1 MAIKSRMPSSGAIE
15 KAIEAL
21 NDGLEISGA
30 GTEVQLPEK
39 EVNFEPDVEIT
50 ELPDGGAEINTDP
63 NAPIDQ
69 SQIAFDANLADYIE
83 EGDLQ
88 KLSDKLV
95 ASYESDKQSRKD
107 WEETYTKGLD
117 MLGFKYEDRTQ
128 PFAGASGVIHP
139 LLAESVTQF
148 QAQAYKE
155 LLPPGGPVNTE
166 IVGEIVPEIE
176 EQAKRVK
183 DYMNYQITHVMKEYD
198 PDMDQLLFYLPLS
211 GSAFKKTYYD
221 GLLQRAVSKFVS
233 SEDCV
238 VNYMASSLE
247 DAVRITHTTKI
258 DANELR
264 KQQVS
269 GFYRDIPITSGSVST
284 VDDIKE
290 KIDEL
295 QGASDNLASD
305 DDEHVLLEMHVDA
318 DVPGFE
324 DQSGIKLPYI
334 ITIDQYSTKILSIKR
349 NWFEADQ
356 SRRRIDYFT
365 HYKFLP
371 GLGFY
376 GFGLIHMLGGLSRTA
391 TSVLRQLI
399 DSGTLANL
407 PAGFKARGM
416 RIRDHDEPLQP
427 GEFRDVDVTGASI
440 KESLLPLPYKEPS
453 QVLFAL
459 LGFCVDAG
467 KSFAAI
473 ADMKMG
479 EGNEQN
485 PVGTTLALLERGT
498 KVMSA
503 IHKRLHYA
511 QGVEFNLLARCFQ
524 MYLPPEYPYMVR
536 GGNRMIKQAD
546 FDERVDIL
554 PISNPNIF
562 SMSQRVMLAQQQLQL
577 AIANPALH
585 NLREAYRRVYQAL
598 DVDNIDALL
607 KPDPGNPPPK
617 SPATEN
623 SEAMRGQ
630 DPKAFPQ
637 QNHKAHIE
645 AHAEFM
651 FTRPVQINPQLYAMM
666 EGHVLQ
672 HIAIMAAEQVEQE
685 MMPQAQELQQQ
696 VQQLQQ
702 QAQQNPAMQ
711 QQVQQQV
718 QQLQQQFMAQKEAA
732 IAMVESQLI
741 KEMAKEESV
750 RSGME
755 EQDPLVKLKQQE
767 IDLKAAELMQKS
779 QHDET
784 KMLMETAVDAEKLDL
799 EREKLSSSN
808 ELGMVKESFGLMK
821 EGQKDATAEIKEDVA
836 SLRDLA
842 KNRSNEKI
850 AAMRER
856 AAARKAKSNGKSS
869 KSN

>member
-1 MAIKSRMPSSGAIE
+1 M
-15 KAIEAL
+15 
-21 NDGLEISGA
+21 
-30 GTEVQLPEK
+30 
-39 EVNFEPDVEIT
+39 
-50 ELPDGGAEINTDP
+50 
-63 NAPIDQ
+63 
-69 SQIAFDANLADYIE
+69 
-83 EGDLQ
+83 
-88 KLSDKLV
+88 
-95 ASYESDKQSRKD
+95 
-107 WEETYTKGLD
+107 
-117 MLGFKYEDRTQ
+117 
-128 PFAGASGVIHP
+128 
-139 LLAESVTQF
+139 
-148 QAQAYKE
+148 
-155 LLPPGGPVNTE
+155 
-166 IVGEIVPEIE
+166 E

-183 DYMNYQITHVMKEYD
+183 DYMNYQITQVMKEYD
-198 PDMDQLLFYLPLS
+198 PDMDSLLFYLPLS
-211 GSAFKKTYYD
+211 GSALKKTYYD
-221 GLLQRAVSKFVS
+221 SLLQRPVSKFVS

-238 VNYMASSLE
+238 VNYMATSLE
-247 DAVRITHTTKI
+247 EAFRITHVTKI
-258 DANELR
+258 DSNELR
-264 KQQVS
+264 KQQVN
-269 GFYRDIPITSGSVST
+269 GFYRDIEVNTGAINTISDVT
-284 VDDIKE
+284 E
-290 KIDEL
+290 KVDEL
-295 QGASDNLASD
+295 QGVSDTIASD
-305 DDEHVLLEMHVDA
+305 DDEHFLLEMHVDA

-324 DQSGIKLPYI
+324 DPTGVKLPYI
-334 ITIDQYSTKILSIKR
+334 ITIDQFSTKVLGIRR
-349 NWFEADQ
+349 NWMEQDP
-356 SRRRIDYFT
+356 SKKRVDYFT

-399 DSGTLANL
+399 DAGTLANL

-427 GEFRDVDVTGASI
+427 GEFRDVDVTGTSI

-453 QVLFAL
+453 ATLFQL

-511 QGVEFNLLARCFQ
+511 QRLEFQLLARCIQ
-524 MYLPPEYPYMVR
+524 MFLPPEYPYMVK
-536 GGNRMIKQAD
+536 GGNRTIKQSD

-562 SMSQRVMLAQQQLQL
+562 SMSQRVTLAQQQLQL

-598 DVDNIDALL
+598 DVDNIDAIL

-623 SEAMRGQ
+623 SEAMRGT

-645 AHAEFM
+645 AHGEFM
-651 FTRPVQINPQLYAMM
+651 FTRPVQINVQVYAMM

-672 HIAIMAAEQVEQE
+672 HIAIMSAEQVEQQ
-685 MMPQAQELQQQ
+685 MQPQAQQMQQQ
-696 VQQLQQ
+696 IQQMQQ

-711 QQVQQQV
+711 QQVAQQI
-718 QQLQQQFMAQKEAA
+718 QQMQQQFHIQKEAQ
-732 IAMVESQLI
+732 IAVVEAQFI
-741 KEMAKEESV
+741 KEMAKEETQ
-750 RSGME
+750 RSGLE
-755 EQDPLVKLKQQE
+755 EQDPLIRLKQQE
-767 IDLKAAELMQKS
+767 IDIKAAELQQKGE
-779 QHDET
+779 HDQT

-799 EREKLSSSN
+799 EREKMSSN
-808 ELGMVKESFGLMK
+808 TQLGMVKESFGLL
-821 EGQKDATAEIKEDVA
+821 KDQAKDTTSEIKEDVIR
-836 SLRDLA
+836 LRESA

-850 AAMRER
+850 AVMKER
-856 AAARKAKSNGKSS
+856 SAARKANGKS
-869 KSN
+869 K

>member
-1 MAIKSRMPSSGAIE
+1 MAIKSRMPASGSIE

-21 NDGLEISGA
+21 NDGLEISGG

-39 EVNFEPDVEIT
+39 QVNFEPDVEIT

-69 SQIAFDANLADYIE
+69 SQIPFDANLAEYLE
-83 EGDLQ
+83 ESDLQ
-88 KLSDKLV
+88 KLADKLIG
-95 ASYESDKQSRKD
+95 SYESDKQSRKD

-117 MLGFKYEDRTQ
+117 MLGFKYDDRTQ
-128 PFAGASGVIHP
+128 PFEGASGVIHP
-139 LLAESVTQF
+139 LLAESATQF

-155 LLPPGGPVNTE
+155 LLPPAGPVNTE
-166 IVGEIVPEIE
+166 IVGEITPQVE

-183 DYMNYQITHVMKEYD
+183 DFMNYQITHVMKEYD

-211 GSAFKKTYYD
+211 GSAFKKTYHD
-221 GLLQRAVSKFVS
+221 SVLGRPVSKFVS

-247 DAVRITHTTKI
+247 DAVRITHATKV
-258 DANELR
+258 DSNALR

-284 VDDIKE
+284 SDVKE

-295 QGASDNLASD
+295 HGVSDSLASD

-324 DQSGIKLPYI
+324 DQSGIKLPYV

-349 NWFEADQ
+349 NWNQQDQ
-356 SRRRIDYFT
+356 LRNRVDYFT

-399 DSGTLANL
+399 DAGTLANL

-427 GEFRDVDVTGASI
+427 GEFRDVDVTGTSI
-440 KESLLPLPYKEPS
+440 RESLLPLPYKEPS

-511 QGVEFNLLARCFQ
+511 QGVEFNLLARCIKMF
-524 MYLPPEYPYMVR
+524 LPPEYPYMVR
-536 GGNRMIKQAD
+536 GGNRMIKQQD
-546 FDERVDIL
+546 FDDRVDIL
-554 PISNPNIF
+554 PVSNPNIF

-623 SEAMRGQ
+623 SEAMRGT

-651 FTRPVQINPQLYAMM
+651 FTRPVQINVQVYAMM
-666 EGHVLQ
+666 ESHILQ
-672 HIAIMAAEQVEQE
+672 HIAIMSAEQVEQQ
-685 MMPQAQELQQQ
+685 MQQQ
-696 VQQLQQ
+696 TQQMQQQIQQMQQ
-702 QAQQNPAMQ
+702 QAAQNPQIQ
-711 QQVQQQV
+711 QQIQQM
-718 QQLQQQFMAQKEAA
+718 QQQFMTQKEAA
-732 IAMVESQLI
+732 ISDLEAKLI
-741 KEMAKEESV
+741 KNMAAEEQQ
-750 RSGME
+750 RSGLE
-755 EQDPLVKLKQQE
+755 DKDPLVKLKQQE
-767 IDLKAAELMQKS
+767 IDLKAAELQQKGE
-779 QHDET
+779 HDQTE
-784 KMLMETAVDAEKLDL
+784 MLMKTAVDAEKLDL
-799 EREKLSSSN
+799 EREKMQSGN
-808 ELGMVKESFGLMK
+808 DLGMVKESFGLMK
-821 EGQKDATAEIKEDVA
+821 EGQKDTTTEIKENVA
-836 SLRDLA
+836 ALRDKE
-842 KNRSNEKI
+842 KNRSNERI
-850 AAMRER
+850 AGMRER
-856 AAARKAKSNGKSS
+856 AAARKANGKS
-869 KSN
+869 KDK

>member
-1 MAIKSRMPSSGAIE
+1 MPPKTRPIPSSTIE
-15 KAIEAL
+15 KAIDAL
-21 NDGLEISGA
+21 ANAGVEVGA
-30 GTEVQLPEK
+30 NEVATDIQVPDKDVL
-39 EVNFEPDVEIT
+39 FEPDVDIA
-50 ELPDGGAEINTDP
+50 ELPDGGADVNFDP

-69 SQIAFDANLADYIE
+69 SQIPFNGNLAEFIE
-83 EGDLQ
+83 ENDLQ
-88 KLSDKLV
+88 TLSNKLV
-95 ASYESDKQSRKD
+95 AAYESDKISRKD
-107 WEETYTKGLD
+107 WEDTYVKGLD

-128 PFAGASGVIHP
+128 PFEGAAGVVHP

-166 IVGEIVPEIE
+166 IVGEITPQVE

-183 DYMNYQITHVMKEYD
+183 DYMNYMITHVMKEYD
-198 PDMDQLLFYLPLS
+198 PDMDSLLFYLPLS

-221 GLLQRAVSKFVS
+221 ALLQRPVSKFIS
-233 SEDCV
+233 GEDCV

-247 DAVRITHTTKI
+247 DAHRITHVTKM
-258 DANELR
+258 DSNELR

-269 GFYRDIPITSGSVST
+269 GFYRDIEVKTGSVNTISDVT
-284 VDDIKE
+284 E
-290 KIDEL
+290 KVDEL
-295 QGASDNLASD
+295 QGVSDTIAAD
-305 DDEHVLLEMHVDA
+305 DDEHFLLEMHVDA

-324 DQSGIKLPYI
+324 DESGVKLPYI
-334 ITIDQYSTKILSIKR
+334 ITIDQFSTKVLSIRR
-349 NWFEADQ
+349 NWFEQDQ
-356 SRRRIDYFT
+356 SKSRIDYFT

-399 DSGTLANL
+399 DAGTLANL

-427 GEFRDVDVTGASI
+427 GEFRDVDVTGTSI

-511 QGVEFNLLARCFQ
+511 QGIEFNLLARCIT
-524 MYLPPEYPYMVR
+524 MYLPPEYPYMVK
-536 GGNRMIKQAD
+536 GGNRMIKQSD
-546 FDERVDIL
+546 FDDRVDIL

-598 DVDNIDALL
+598 DVDNIDAIL
-607 KPDPGNPPPK
+607 KPDPDQPQPM
-617 SPATEN
+617 SPAMEN
-623 SEAMRGQ
+623 SMAMRGQ
-630 DPKAFPQ
+630 QPKAFPD
-637 QNHKAHIE
+637 QNHKAHIDT
-645 AHAEFM
+645 HGEFM
-651 FTRPVQINPQLYAMM
+651 FTRMVQINPQLYAMM
-666 EGHVLQ
+666 ESHVME
-672 HIAIMAAEQVEQE
+672 HIALMAAIQAEEEMKQEIQQVNQMMQQAEQNPQMAQQAEQVSQE
-685 MMPQAQELQQQ
+685 VKAKLESRIAEL
-696 VQQLQQ
+696 
-702 QAQQNPAMQ
+702 
-711 QQVQQQV
+711 
-718 QQLQQQFMAQKEAA
+718 EAE
-732 IAMVESQLI
+732 MI
-741 KEMAKEESV
+741 KEMAKQEQEKA
-750 RSGME
+750 GNMT
-755 EQDPLVKLKQQE
+755 QDPLVRLKQQE
-767 IDLKAAELMQKS
+767 IDLKAAEVAMKGEVEDNKLMA
-779 QHDET
+779 DIGIE
-784 KMLMETAVDAEKLDL
+784 AEKMDL
-799 EREKLSSSN
+799 ERDKMKGKMEETL
-808 ELGMVKESFGLMK
+808 VKESFG
-821 EGQKDATAEIKEDVA
+821 AIKEDTKQTIDEIRQNMED
-836 SLRDLA
+836 LRENKKIQSA
-842 KNRSNEKI
+842 EKI
-850 AAMRER
+850 AAMRGKMNG
-856 AAARKAKSNGKSS
+856 RKNSQDK
-869 KSN
+869 